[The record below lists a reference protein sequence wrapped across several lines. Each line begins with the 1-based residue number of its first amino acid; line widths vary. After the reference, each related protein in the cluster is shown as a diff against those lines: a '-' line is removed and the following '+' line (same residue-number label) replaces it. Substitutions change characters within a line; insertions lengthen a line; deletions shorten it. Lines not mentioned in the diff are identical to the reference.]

1 VTATVKEIGGDQRE
15 RDGELDQYD
24 YAEAGRERDREERDE
39 QRGGGVAKQVAAS
52 ARELLR
58 ASPAVECVSRWL
70 WPWSELG
77 CFRRAAGGC
86 GGHVAPL
93 RSGGE

>member
-1 VTATVKEIGGDQRE
+1 VTAAVEEVGGDQRE

-24 YAEAGRERDREERDE
+24 YAEAGRERDRKKRDE
-39 QRGGGVAKQVAAS
+39 ERGGGVPKQIAAS

-58 ASPAVECVSRWL
+58 ASPAVECASRCL
-70 WPWSELG
+70 WPWAELE
-77 CFRRAAGGC
+77 CIRRAAGGSR
-86 GGHVAPL
+86 GHVAPL